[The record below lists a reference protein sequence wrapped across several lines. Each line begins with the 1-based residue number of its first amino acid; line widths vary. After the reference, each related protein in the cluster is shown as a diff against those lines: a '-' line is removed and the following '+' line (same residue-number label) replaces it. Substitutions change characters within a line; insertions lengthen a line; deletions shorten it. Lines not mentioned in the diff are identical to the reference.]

1 MGRPA
6 QRLTLGQ
13 ALDFGVFAFLPFS
26 LGPAGSF
33 IGVNNV
39 SKYYGKTII
48 FVQVKDLV
56 QIGAVNYRYGEV
68 NDP

>member
-1 MGRPA
+1 MNDSKKG
-6 QRLTLGQ
+6 
-13 ALDFGVFAFLPFS
+13 S
-26 LGPAGSF
+26 NGPAGSAAHARASF